1 MRLVQAEFKAGNVSI
16 MLLSQKRQ
24 PHDVFLSQ
32 KAGNVPKV
40 SSHKTTRTIK
50 RANAHGELNM
60 TPFVSKKN
68 LPAVAVTAVLGGTAL
83 APIDAM
89 AQTPAAG
96 VTQTQSI
103 NTPAVRGQVEDHLG
117 RFVQGAL
124 IRVDG
129 LNREAA
135 TDRQGR
141 FRLDGLAAGTYQIS
155 VSYLG
160 FEDVSTSAVVTA
172 SSGQELSI
180 ALRPIT
186 SAQTIDS
193 MLVVGVRDGQMR
205 ALNSQR
211 AADNIKSVLSA
222 DYLGRFPDNNVAEAM
237 QRMPGASIQ
246 RDQGEGKYVNVRGA
260 PLEYANVSIDGVVLP
275 SPDGGTRAIDL
286 DTIPADVISA
296 LELTKAITPSM
307 DADAIAGNINIV
319 TQGAL
324 DARGR
329 VLRGNL
335 SGGRNQKGG
344 GDAYRAGITFGDKFG
359 SSENMGFL
367 FSVNHSETNRV
378 TDNVEH
384 SWFQRS
390 DGVFLVEET
399 EFKDYEVKRI
409 RSGVSARFDMRP
421 SDTSHVFLSHNFSR
435 FEDNEFRD
443 TIGISWERH
452 TPESNSTTGV
462 VGRATFDNELRHR
475 TLVNRINSTQ
485 LGGSNLFDGV
495 EVDYSIAYSTASQKY
510 PDRDYLIFRERT
522 RPFMA
527 YDFSNPDLPSF
538 QILSPSGQVIRE
550 DFNFPAADY
559 NFRRYERRF
568 GEAEDKELAFSVD
581 AKIPAQY
588 GDVFS
593 TFQIGIKGRQKDKFN
608 DEDRKRNAVGAGGP
622 TFAQIAID
630 KQSLPFGGFYN
641 NGPKFVRNFVDT
653 YSGIYENQN
662 YLVLGPASV
671 TSDYKAAEDTYAV
684 YGMQTLD
691 WAKTRVLWGVRA
703 ERTSNSGTAN
713 EFDAET
719 GTVTPVSAS
728 NGYTE
733 FFPSAHLRHELDT
746 GVILRA
752 SYSTALSRPN
762 FVDLVPYFIINDRS
776 TGRGSVDIG
785 NIDLKPTYSHNFDLM
800 AEYYLEPLGLIS
812 GGLFY
817 KDLSDPIFKS
827 RSTFAGGEF
836 DGFGMVRPE
845 NGKSG
850 SIRGFELNW
859 QQSLDFLPGMWSG
872 LGFIANYTNTS
883 SSADLPFGIGK
894 TDLAGTSKHTYNL
907 ALQYDTDRISTQLAY
922 NYRSDYIDAF
932 DTSDPGLNVF
942 WDARSTL
949 DLTASY
955 RVSDNFT
962 AFFEATNLTDTKA
975 VRFQGERARVYEHEQ
990 FGRAWQVGVRASF

>member
-1 MRLVQAEFKAGNVSI
+1 
-16 MLLSQKRQ
+16 
-24 PHDVFLSQ
+24 
-32 KAGNVPKV
+32 
-40 SSHKTTRTIK
+40 
-50 RANAHGELNM
+50 M

-68 LPAVAVTAVLGGTAL
+68 LLAVAVTAVLGGTAL

-96 VTQTQSI
+96 VTQTQPI

-124 IRVDG
+124 IRIDG
-129 LNREAA
+129 LNREVA

-160 FEDVSTSAVVTA
+160 FEEVSASAVVSA

-180 ALRPIT
+180 ELRPIT
-186 SAQTIDS
+186 STQTIDS

-344 GDAYRAGITFGDKFG
+344 GDAYRAGITYGEKFG
-359 SSENMGFL
+359 SNENMGFL
-367 FSVNHSETNRV
+367 VSVNHSETNRV
-378 TDNVEH
+378 TDNIEH
-384 SWFQRS
+384 DWFQRA
-390 DGVFLVEET
+390 DGVFLAEET
-399 EFKDYEVKRI
+399 EFKDYEVKRS

-435 FEDNEFRD
+435 FEDAEFRD
-443 TIGISWERH
+443 SMGISWDRH

-462 VGRATFDNELRHR
+462 VGRATFDKEMRNR
-475 TLVNRINSTQ
+475 TVVNRINSTQ

-495 EVDYSIAYSTASQKY
+495 EVDYSVAYSTASQAY
-510 PDRDYLIFRERT
+510 PDRDYFVFRERT
-522 RPFMA
+522 RPRMS
-527 YDFSNPDLPSF
+527 YDFSNPDLPTF
-538 QILSPSGQVIRE
+538 QILDASGAVVRE
-550 DFNFPAADY
+550 NFDFPAADY
-559 NFRRYERRF
+559 RFRRYERRF
-568 GEAEDKELAFSVD
+568 AESEETELAFSVD

-588 GDVFS
+588 GDVYS
-593 TFQIGIKGRQKDKFN
+593 TIQFGVRGRQKDKMN
-608 DEDRKRNAVGAGGP
+608 DQDRNRNGRGAGAP
-622 TFAQIAID
+622 SFSQIVIN
-630 KQSLPFGGFYN
+630 KQSAPFGGFYN
-641 NGPKFVRNFVDT
+641 NGPKYTPDFVALYGD
-653 YSGIYENQN
+653 
-662 YLVLGPASV
+662 VLEDGDFRPRVKQSI
-671 TSDYKAAEDTYAV
+671 TSDYEAAEDTYAV

-691 WAKTRVLWGVRA
+691 WSNTRLLWGMRM

-713 EFDAET
+713 VFDDET
-719 GTVTPVSAS
+719 EQANAVRES
-728 NGYTE
+728 NSYTE
-733 FFPSAHLRHELDT
+733 FFPSAHLRHELEG

-762 FVDLVPYFIINDRS
+762 FEDLVPYFIIEDRS

-785 NIDLKPTYSHNFDLM
+785 NTNLKATYSHNFDLM
-800 AEYYLEPLGLIS
+800 AEYYIEPLGLIS
-812 GGLFY
+812 AGLFY
-817 KDLSDPIFKS
+817 KDLSDPIFKA
-827 RSTFAGGEF
+827 RSSFVGGDF
-836 DGFGMVRPE
+836 DGFVMVRPE
-845 NGKSG
+845 NGSSG
-850 SIRGFELNW
+850 SLQGFELNW

-907 ALQYDTDRISTQLAY
+907 ALQYDTDSISTQLAY

-932 DTSDPGLNVF
+932 NTSDPGLNVV
-942 WDARSTL
+942 WDERSTL

-955 RVSDNFT
+955 RVTDNLT
-962 AFFEATNLTDTKA
+962 AFVEATNLTDTKA
-975 VRFQGERARVYEHEQ
+975 IRFQGERSRVFEHEQ
-990 FGRAWQVGVRASF
+990 FGRAWMVGVRASF

>member
-1 MRLVQAEFKAGNVSI
+1 
-16 MLLSQKRQ
+16 
-24 PHDVFLSQ
+24 
-32 KAGNVPKV
+32 
-40 SSHKTTRTIK
+40 
-50 RANAHGELNM
+50 M
-60 TPFVSKKN
+60 TPFVIKKN
-68 LPAVAVTAVLGGTAL
+68 LLALAITAVLGGVAI

-96 VTQTQSI
+96 VAQTQAI

-124 IRVDG
+124 IRIDG
-129 LNREAA
+129 LNREVA

-141 FRLDGLAAGTYQIS
+141 FRLDGLAAGTYQLS

-160 FEDVSTSAVVTA
+160 FEEVSASAVVSA

-186 SAQTIDS
+186 STQTIDS

-211 AADNIKSVLSA
+211 AADNIKSVVSA

-237 QRMPGASIQ
+237 QRIPGASIQ

-344 GDAYRAGITFGDKFG
+344 GDAYRAGITYGEKFG
-359 SSENMGFL
+359 SSDNMGFL

-384 SWFQRS
+384 DWFQRA
-390 DGVFLVEET
+390 DGVFLVQET

-409 RSGVSARFDMRP
+409 RSGMSARFDMRP
-421 SDTSHVFLSHNFSR
+421 SDTSHLFLSHNFSR

-443 TIGISWERH
+443 TIGVSWERL

-485 LGGSNLFDGV
+485 LGGSTLFDAM

-510 PDRDYLIFRERT
+510 PDRDYLIYRERT
-522 RPFMA
+522 RPRMA
-527 YDFSNPDLPSF
+527 YDFSNPDLPTF
-538 QILSPSGQVIRE
+538 KILNSAGAVIRE

-559 NFRRYERRF
+559 NFRRYERRY
-568 GEAEDKELAFSVD
+568 GESEDKELAFSVD
-581 AKIPAQY
+581 AKIPMQF
-588 GDVFS
+588 GDVYS
-593 TFQIGIKGRQKDKFN
+593 TFQIGVKGRQKDKFS
-608 DEDRKRNAVGAGGP
+608 DEDRSRNGRGTGAP
-622 TFAQIAID
+622 SFSQIAISQ
-630 KQSLPFGGFYN
+630 QSLPFGGFYN
-641 NGPKFVRNFVDT
+641 NGPKFVRDFVSQ
-653 YSGIYENQN
+653 YSGIFENAD
-662 YLVLGPASV
+662 YLPRVAASI
-671 TSDYKAAEDTYAV
+671 TSDYQATEDTYAV

-691 WAKTRVLWGVRA
+691 WSNTRLLWGMRA

-713 EFDAET
+713 VFDDET
-719 GTVTPVSAS
+719 GLATAVRES
-728 NGYTE
+728 NSYTE
-733 FFPSAHLRHELDT
+733 FFPSAHLRHELENS
-746 GVILRA
+746 VILRA

-762 FVDLVPYFIINDRS
+762 FEDLVPYFIIEDRS

-785 NIDLKPTYSHNFDLM
+785 NIDLKATYSHNFDLM
-800 AEYYLEPLGLIS
+800 AEYYIAPLGLIS
-812 GGLFY
+812 AGLFY

-827 RSTFAGGEF
+827 RSNFVGGEF

-845 NGKSG
+845 NGNSG

-859 QQSLDFLPGMWSG
+859 QQGLDFLPGMWSG

-932 DTSDPGLNVF
+932 NTSDPGLNVF

-962 AFFEATNLTDTKA
+962 AFVEATNLTDTKA
-975 VRFQGERARVYEHEQ
+975 IRFQGERARVFEHEQ
-990 FGRAWQVGVRASF
+990 FGRAWQMGVRASF